1 MTTLPPVRINDE
13 LSAFIRTLHPVLKK
27 RVHAAL
33 HSIRKEPAGGKQLQ
47 DELEGY
53 RSFRV
58 GKFRIIYRQ
67 TALKAIEI
75 VAVGPRRTIYEE
87 AALLVIKERGIE

>member
-1 MTTLPPVRINDE
+1 MSTLPPIRISDDV
-13 LSAFIRTLHPVLKK
+13 SSFIRTLHPVLKK

-33 HSIRKEPAGGKQLQ
+33 QELRANPGDGKQLQ
-47 DELEGY
+47 DEITGY

-58 GKFRIIYRQ
+58 GKFRIIYR
-67 TALKAIEI
+67 TASRKEIEI

-87 AALLVIKERGIE
+87 TVRLMAKME